1 MITVPAGVDTGGKIR
16 LKGQGG
22 RGLRGGPA
30 GDVILTFQVKD
41 DPAWEREGLDLLV
54 RADVNV
60 AQATLG
66 SRISVTTL
74 DDKKVTIRIPAGTR
88 SGKRFRVRGQGI
100 AKDGRHGDLIVE
112 AVIVVPEK
120 LTHEQE
126 RLMQAFAD
134 AVKLE
139 Y

>member
-1 MITVPAGVDTGGKIR
+1 MTGVQTCALPIS
-16 LKGQGG
+16 
-22 RGLRGGPA
+22 
-30 GDVILTFQVKD
+30 D